1 MATKPKRKPPKKK
14 RSFTNRPL
22 AGLSKLK
29 ASPGTQAKKART
41 IKADKP
47 GTSPADERREFLE
60 AMSDV
65 DPILATG
72 KPRKVKSRKV
82 EVKTSDDQE
91 AREVMQAL
99 RDLVEGEAPLSIH
112 ETDEAIEGAMEG
124 LDPRILDRLREGEF
138 SVQDHLDLHGYNRD
152 EAKAKVESFLLKAMA
167 QDKRCVLVI
176 HGRGHGSKDHIPVL
190 KNALKSWFTR
200 RALRKKI
207 LAFTTARPC
216 DGGAGA
222 VYVLLKK
229 HRPR

>member
-1 MATKPKRKPPKKK
+1 MATKPKRKPQKKK

-29 ASPGTQAKKART
+29 PAQGVQAGKAKKKKSAVSDT
-41 IKADKP
+41 
-47 GTSPADERREFLE
+47 GTRDESKEFLA

-65 DPILATG
+65 DPMPATG

-82 EVKTSDDQE
+82 EIKPSDDQE

-124 LDPRILDRLREGEF
+124 LDPRILARLREGEF
-138 SVQDHLDLHGYNRD
+138 SIQDHLDLHGYNRE
-152 EAKAKVESFLLKAMA
+152 EARSKVESFLLNAMA

-207 LAFTTARPC
+207 LAFTTARQC

-229 HRPR
+229 FRSR

>member
-14 RSFTNRPL
+14 HSFTNRPL

-29 ASPGTQAKKART
+29 PAPGAQAMKTRKTGPTFPDTSAR
-41 IKADKP
+41 
-47 GTSPADERREFLE
+47 DESQEFLE

-65 DPILATG
+65 DPIHATG
-72 KPRKVKSRKV
+72 KPRKLRSRKV
-82 EVKTSDDQE
+82 AEKASDDQE

-99 RDLVEGEAPLSIH
+99 RDLVDGEAPLSIH

-124 LDPRILDRLREGEF
+124 LDPRILARLRDGEF
-138 SVQDHLDLHGYNRD
+138 SVQDHLDLHGYNRE
-152 EAKAKVESFLLKAMA
+152 EARTKVESFLLKAMA
-167 QDKRCVLVI
+167 QDKRCVLII

-207 LAFTTARPC
+207 LAFTTARQC

-229 HRPR
+229 FRPR